1 VIAII
6 QLDAVSVP
14 LVETMLAEGRL
25 PTLAGLRDRGR
36 WIELETPATH
46 FPAGTYASLYSGVR
60 VADHG
65 MYYAFQWSPG
75 EQRVRWRE
83 TFPSPRNVWDRIGA
97 AGKRALV
104 IDPYETTAPQS
115 VGGVAISGWQFIN
128 VMSLNGWSVPR
139 AARSELA
146 RVLGRPTRME
156 EVFGEPTVRGLRTLR
171 GVLQAATERVVEA
184 AILLLRRERFDL
196 AWVTFL
202 SAHLA
207 GHMFWDLS
215 QLDVTQ
221 LDASTRTMFE
231 HTLTDIYAQIDHG
244 IGRIVEVLPDD
255 ADVVIASPMGMG
267 ANMSRVDFLPGMLES
282 VLRGNGSG
290 PRRAESRGE
299 RFIWKLRGSIPTPV
313 RAKVAAALHG
323 PLTREATMRL
333 STIGVDW
340 SRTPAFL
347 LPSDHFGQVRLNVCG
362 RERDGIVDPRDV
374 DDLVERLQSGLLS
387 YRDPDGE
394 PSVVAVERARDVVGE
409 GERADLLPDL
419 VVRWSERPATDLDYV
434 TSPQFGDVPRTGRG
448 SGRSG
453 AHRPQAWALVAPGT
467 SAPAEHARP
476 SVLDLAPT
484 ACAALGVDVGELP
497 GLPLLVS
504 E

>member
-1 VIAII
+1 
-6 QLDAVSVP
+6 
-14 LVETMLAEGRL
+14 MLAEGRL

-83 TFPSPRNVWDRIGA
+83 TFPSPRSVWDRIGA

-184 AILLLRRERFDL
+184 AVLLLRRERFDL

-221 LDASTRTMFE
+221 LDA
-231 HTLTDIYAQIDHG
+231 
-244 IGRIVEVLPDD
+244 
-255 ADVVIASPMGMG
+255 
-267 ANMSRVDFLPGMLES
+267 
-282 VLRGNGSG
+282 
-290 PRRAESRGE
+290 
-299 RFIWKLRGSIPTPV
+299 PTP
-313 RAKVAAALHG
+313 
-323 PLTREATMRL
+323 TMRL

-362 RERDGIVDPRDV
+362 RERDGIVDPREV

-409 GERADLLPDL
+409 GE
-419 VVRWSERPATDLDYV
+419 
-434 TSPQFGDVPRTGRG
+434 
-448 SGRSG
+448 
-453 AHRPQAWALVAPGT
+453 
-467 SAPAEHARP
+467 
-476 SVLDLAPT
+476 
-484 ACAALGVDVGELP
+484 
-497 GLPLLVS
+497 
-504 E
+504 